1 MSKKITKGAIAE
13 FVREQLKTDE
23 RWAKQALLKI
33 YEFQTAEEQAAGY
46 TKVYNGVGFSGAD
59 SEFMSS
65 LAEQLIRKGWLSPKQ
80 MTYLHKRIHK
90 YTRQVIMISDSV
102 KLTQLTAKYQAK
114 RLNFIGEMAA
124 NSLM

>member
-13 FVREQLKTDE
+13 YVREQLKKDE
-23 RWAKQALLKI
+23 RWAKHALLKI

-65 LAEQLIRKGWLSPKQ
+65 LAEQLLNKGWLSYKQ
-80 MTYLHKRIHK
+80 MVYLHKRIHK
-90 YTRQVIMISDSV
+90 YTRQVIMISDLE
-102 KLTQLTAKYQAK
+102 KLTALVAKSRA
-114 RLNFIGEMAA
+114 
-124 NSLM
+124 